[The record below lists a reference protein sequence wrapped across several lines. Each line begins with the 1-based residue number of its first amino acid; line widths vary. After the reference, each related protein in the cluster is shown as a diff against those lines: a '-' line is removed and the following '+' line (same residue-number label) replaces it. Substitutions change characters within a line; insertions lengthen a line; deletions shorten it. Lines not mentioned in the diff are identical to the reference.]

1 MQSKARRDT
10 PTQRSTGVGSACF
23 LRADTPG
30 VGCLEA
36 RVSAQD
42 YRINAEVRRL
52 LVSRWV
58 DVTRLQI
65 GTTNGVVYMMGSLGT
80 TMGDLG
86 RREATAVPPST
97 PERAL
102 HLAKT
107 LEKDIRRIRNV
118 RDVVFKLDN
127 VFKRGGRWRQV
138 DVAAVSKE
146 SPG

>member
-1 MQSKARRDT
+1 
-10 PTQRSTGVGSACF
+10 
-23 LRADTPG
+23 LRADASG
-30 VGCLEA
+30 IGCLEA
-36 RVSAQD
+36 RVSAHD

-65 GTTNGVVYMMGSLGT
+65 GTTNGVVYLMGSLGT
-80 TMGDLG
+80 AIAEPIRRDL
-86 RREATAVPPST
+86 EAQRLSPR
-97 PERAL
+97 ERAL

-107 LEKDIRRIRNV
+107 LEKDIRRIHNV

-127 VFKRGGRWRQV
+127 VFKRGGRWRCV
-138 DVAAVSKE
+138 DTGLVLKE